1 VQKFGE
7 IGTSKIKPASPSL
20 ICEHFDIAH
29 LALPVNSELMPSY
42 TQEFS
47 RLPDTIQELVR
58 YIVGKAHP
66 REVILF
72 GSRAR
77 GDHRPNSDFDIA
89 VRGPLASQVWTE
101 IQVDL
106 EENPIS
112 LYATDVVLLEELGF
126 DYQKNIKSE
135 GKVLYG

>member
-1 VQKFGE
+1 
-7 IGTSKIKPASPSL
+7 
-20 ICEHFDIAH
+20 
-29 LALPVNSELMPSY
+29 
-42 TQEFS
+42 
-47 RLPDTIQELVR
+47 LV
-58 YIVGKAHP
+58 
-66 REVILF
+66 

-89 VRGPLASQVWTE
+89 VRRPLVSQVWTE
-101 IQVDL
+101 IQVNL
-106 EENPIS
+106 EENLIS

>member
-1 VQKFGE
+1 
-7 IGTSKIKPASPSL
+7 
-20 ICEHFDIAH
+20 
-29 LALPVNSELMPSY
+29 MPSY